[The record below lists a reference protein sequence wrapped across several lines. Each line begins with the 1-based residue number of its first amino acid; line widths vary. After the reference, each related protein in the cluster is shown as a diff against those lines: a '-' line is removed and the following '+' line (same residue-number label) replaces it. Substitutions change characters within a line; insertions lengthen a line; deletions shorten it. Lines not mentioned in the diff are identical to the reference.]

1 MATDIYTIMSEQVI
15 IIGAGCAGYTAAIYT
30 ARANLSP
37 PS

>member
-30 ARANLSP
+30 CL
-37 PS
+37 